1 GLTLATP
8 PAFAQWAGSVVSAAD
23 GAPIAGAIVR
33 VEAGES
39 VFTDADGAFLLPGP
53 IADDAK
59 IVAGAKGYYYAALS
73 APADGLWSFQ
83 LEPVPH
89 DPEAGLGFQEPAECS
104 SCHQTQWLEWQ
115 GSPMAHAGTNAWV
128 LDLYSGEGTPGG
140 MGG

>member
-1 GLTLATP
+1 SSSSRARQSDMRGPALRISQLLLSLGLTLATP

-89 DPEAGLGFQEPAECS
+89 D
-104 SCHQTQWLEWQ
+104 
-115 GSPMAHAGTNAWV
+115 
-128 LDLYSGEGTPGG
+128 
-140 MGG
+140 